1 MHVLIG
7 LYRHLIP
14 PPLLNA
20 MGGDFQSLISL
31 AISRECQEPMCAYN
45 LVEFVE
51 FVEI

>member
-7 LYRHLIP
+7 LYMLLIP

-31 AISRECQEPMCAYN
+31 AISRECQETMCAYKASKT
-45 LVEFVE
+45 ET
-51 FVEI
+51 